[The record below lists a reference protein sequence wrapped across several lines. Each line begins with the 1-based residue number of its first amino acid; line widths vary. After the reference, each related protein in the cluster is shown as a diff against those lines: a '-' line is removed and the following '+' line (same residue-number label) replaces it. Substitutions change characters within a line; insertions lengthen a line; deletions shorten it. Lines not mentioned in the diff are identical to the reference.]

1 MKLLSFDYY
10 YEKILLRYQQ
20 SEEEKASQN
29 LSVTSV
35 IKVMVRSLQMYETI
49 EQIILIFTLLGK
61 VERLQEGKGTP
72 MPKNSPLV
80 KLSPSKAPQKS
91 ADEEMDR
98 LMAIRQ
104 HERHL
109 IMRLRTVIK
118 QLVYYNKFMQKR
130 FIFKGQEM
138 MQVLDTKVRELNVLT
153 QNEDLNEDLGDTLSQ
168 NNQSIDDE

>member
-61 VERLQEGKGTP
+61 VERL
-72 MPKNSPLV
+72 
-80 KLSPSKAPQKS
+80 
-91 ADEEMDR
+91 
-98 LMAIRQ
+98 
-104 HERHL
+104 
-109 IMRLRTVIK
+109 
-118 QLVYYNKFMQKR
+118 
-130 FIFKGQEM
+130 
-138 MQVLDTKVRELNVLT
+138 
-153 QNEDLNEDLGDTLSQ
+153 
-168 NNQSIDDE
+168 